1 MNHTDMLK
9 DFKIRFWVS
18 LGVTIP
24 ILILSPLIQS
34 FFGFSIEFP
43 GEKYTLFGLSSFV
56 FFYGGWPFFKGF
68 FHEFMKRQ
76 PGMMTLIA
84 LAITVAYIYS
94 SLVVFGLEGEVF
106 FWELVTLIDIMLLGH
121 WIEMR
126 SVMGASHALEEL
138 SRLMPAEAH
147 IIARDGSIQDIK
159 IEELKKGDR
168 VLVRPGEKVPADAKV
183 FEGES
188 EVNESM
194 ITGESRPVSKKKD
207 DNVIGGSINSAG
219 SLTVE
224 VTRIGEK
231 SYLSQV
237 IELVKKAS
245 ESKSR
250 AQDLAN
256 KAAFWLTVTAL
267 VAGVITLAGWLLS
280 DARLDFILDA

>member
-147 IIARDGSIQDIK
+147 IIARDGSI
-159 IEELKKGDR
+159 
-168 VLVRPGEKVPADAKV
+168 
-183 FEGES
+183 
-188 EVNESM
+188 
-194 ITGESRPVSKKKD
+194 
-207 DNVIGGSINSAG
+207 
-219 SLTVE
+219 
-224 VTRIGEK
+224 
-231 SYLSQV
+231 
-237 IELVKKAS
+237 
-245 ESKSR
+245 
-250 AQDLAN
+250 
-256 KAAFWLTVTAL
+256 
-267 VAGVITLAGWLLS
+267 
-280 DARLDFILDA
+280 

>member
-1 MNHTDMLK
+1 M
-9 DFKIRFWVS
+9 
-18 LGVTIP
+18 
-24 ILILSPLIQS
+24 
-34 FFGFSIEFP
+34 
-43 GEKYTLFGLSSFV
+43 
-56 FFYGGWPFFKGF
+56 
-68 FHEFMKRQ
+68 
-76 PGMMTLIA
+76 
-84 LAITVAYIYS
+84 
-94 SLVVFGLEGEVF
+94 
-106 FWELVTLIDIMLLGH
+106 
-121 WIEMR
+121 
-126 SVMGASHALEEL
+126 
-138 SRLMPAEAH
+138 
-147 IIARDGSIQDIK
+147 
-159 IEELKKGDR
+159 
-168 VLVRPGEKVPADAKV
+168 RPGEKVPADAKV